1 MSAKTDQPGEQ
12 IMGRRWCFALGLVLA
27 GFYGSAVAETWP
39 TKQPIRAIVP
49 FSPGSAADIIPRVI
63 LDQVSKQI
71 GQTIVIENRV
81 GAGGTIGTAA
91 VARADADGYTLLI
104 TSSAYTITPSTY
116 AKLPYDPTRSLSA
129 VIPLANLPNVLV
141 VAPAKFKSIED
152 LVATGKAK
160 PGSLTYASGG
170 IGATAHL
177 NAERFRL
184 SAGFEAVH
192 VPFKGSPEALREV
205 IAERIDFYFCPLS
218 TALPLIR
225 EGRVRA
231 LAVSTANRALALPDV
246 PTTLEAG
253 YAKSDYNFWIGMFV
267 TGGTSRD
274 IIERLH
280 QETLKAMELPAIKE
294 RLEMFGAELMPMSPS
309 EFDAYVRDEIST
321 NAVLVKAAGIKP
333 N

>member
-1 MSAKTDQPGEQ
+1 M
-12 IMGRRWCFALGLVLA
+12 
-27 GFYGSAVAETWP
+27 
-39 TKQPIRAIVP
+39 
-49 FSPGSAADIIPRVI
+49 
-63 LDQVSKQI
+63 
-71 GQTIVIENRV
+71 
-81 GAGGTIGTAA
+81 
-91 VARADADGYTLLI
+91 
-104 TSSAYTITPSTY
+104 
-116 AKLPYDPTRSLSA
+116 
-129 VIPLANLPNVLV
+129 
-141 VAPAKFKSIED
+141 
-152 LVATGKAK
+152 
-160 PGSLTYASGG
+160 
-170 IGATAHL
+170 
-177 NAERFRL
+177 
-184 SAGFEAVH
+184 H

-274 IIERLH
+274 IVERLH
-280 QETLKAMELPAIKE
+280 QETLKALELPAIKE
-294 RLEMFGAELMPMSPS
+294 RLKLFGAEPMPMSPS
-309 EFDAYVRDEIST
+309 EFDAYVRDEISA